1 MAVIKEPLGG
11 QQDIFEEPQ
20 GKKKNKKFL
29 WRKWMQTEMLGA
41 IPCLRMSLQLKWKIS
56 RVI

>member
-20 GKKKNKKFL
+20 GKKKKKPFL
-29 WRKWMQTEMLGA
+29 WSKWLQAEMLGA
-41 IPCLRMSLQLKWKIS
+41 TPCPKTNLKIRSKIS

>member
-20 GKKKNKKFL
+20 GKKKKKPFL
-29 WRKWMQTEMLGA
+29 WSEWLREEMLGA
-41 IPCLRMSLQLKWKIS
+41 VPYPKINLKI
-56 RVI
+56 R